1 MRAPAS
7 FSTTR
12 APRLAG
18 SAVSR
23 RLMHSPRSYFDAST
37 PRPRLR
43 LAQQDRPGAR
53 SLRQRACALMAA
65 EPAAGHAPSC
75 GGMPHHTARTPD
87 QPFGTVENFVLARLP
102 LCQEK
107 VPAEV
112 PTVDS
117 RSGGPGRC
125 RSSGTSAAR
134 GPRASRA
141 CSTTLSRAPRRA
153 TASLRR
159 SRRPPTLHVPLL
171 LLALGASELPARLRR
186 ATLPPLC

>member
-1 MRAPAS
+1 MLHHRATRACIAQTRGVSNTNSCHSAGAPTGDLGEKTSLFTMWFRATHSLFMRALGS

-37 PRPRLR
+37 PRPR

-87 QPFGTVENFVLARLP
+87 QPFVTVENFVLARLP

-117 RSGGPGRC
+117 RGGGPGRC
-125 RSSGTSAAR
+125 RSS
-134 GPRASRA
+134 
-141 CSTTLSRAPRRA
+141 
-153 TASLRR
+153 RR
-159 SRRPPTLHVPLL
+159 S
-171 LLALGASELPARLRR
+171 
-186 ATLPPLC
+186 